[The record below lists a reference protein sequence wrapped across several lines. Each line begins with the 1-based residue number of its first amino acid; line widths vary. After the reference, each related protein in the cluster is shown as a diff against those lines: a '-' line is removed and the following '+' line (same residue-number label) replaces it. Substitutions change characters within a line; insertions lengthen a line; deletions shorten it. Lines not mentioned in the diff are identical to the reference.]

1 MAVVIMT
8 MTIIQM
14 FKNCF
19 LVFALVFLGVASP
32 CQGKMFGLF
41 YGCNGDDLNYAEND
55 VKALA
60 DLYRKNNGNVIL
72 IRGDM
77 ASRKIVTDYLTK
89 QSKACSEDDIFI
101 FAYSGHGCKNCIS
114 TCDGFLNFVTIK
126 NIVKKHCKA
135 KRKVFILDSCFSGN
149 FANISILGNEGT
161 TLVITS
167 ARKNEMSFE
176 GGFEEHGELTQ
187 KIIEAFSGKADYD
200 KDKRIT
206 VKELYRYCQ
215 SGSMLSHVTMKG
227 RFNDSMLLYTI
238 KK

>member
-1 MAVVIMT
+1 M
-8 MTIIQM
+8 
-14 FKNCF
+14 
-19 LVFALVFLGVASP
+19 
-32 CQGKMFGLF
+32 
-41 YGCNGDDLNYAEND
+41 
-55 VKALA
+55 
-60 DLYRKNNGNVIL
+60 
-72 IRGDM
+72 IRGEK

-149 FANISILGNEGT
+149 FANVSNLGNEGA

-167 ARKNEMSFE
+167 ARKNEMSVE
-176 GGFEEHGELTQ
+176 GGLAEHGELTQ